1 MCPPPVWIRVNI
13 IIWFLYI
20 YHCTFSIARL
30 NIFVQDKFIFRRE
43 AKTGF
48 TAPQSAELVNK
59 PCQCTHTPGRQ
70 TPLQP
75 EKTIN

>member
-1 MCPPPVWIRVNI
+1 MHVFKIKVKYFPKRGGRTNM
-13 IIWFLYI
+13 
-20 YHCTFSIARL
+20 
-30 NIFVQDKFIFRRE
+30 QKE

-48 TAPQSAELVNK
+48 TAPQSAEIVNK
-59 PCQCTHTPGRQ
+59 PCQCRHTPGRQ